1 MCTQVTNSRHR
12 ANSWSPDKQKLVN
25 LPQHCQRQSSCGQ
38 QNDNDDERSFFTKQ
52 LHSYPVRETD
62 GKHNKYA
69 DGDCQSIDSPISKS
83 LLNSYLQVCES
94 KVKMDQFLKR
104 SVSQT
109 QFQDDNDD
117 MSTELRMLK
126 LSEEKLRSDLEN
138 VDTSMFLPHL
148 CYSSDVESQGSLSHE
163 SIFGN
168 ASQANQTVNF
178 PQETLDRF
186 TTTTN
191 ETNLFDHSPNYKY
204 KDKFGRHSACK
215 CNDTLTTI
223 TATTGFS
230 SLPTNTSE
238 SYIMNEYG
246 YNYDIS
252 IEKVDDDEEIPTY
265 QDQDLFELFSSYLF
279 GLHKYKVKSFW
290 NLEGPPLEYTRS
302 IQGTMCIFVSTF
314 IALCGIQSQ
323 ASMCLYE
330 VFYCLVASSIITF
343 SSVKMPHTISDVH
356 LGASIFCVNMLLHNM

>member
-12 ANSWSPDKQKLVN
+12 ANSWSPEKQKPIT
-25 LPQHCQRQSSCGQ
+25 LPQHWQRQSSCEQ
-38 QNDNDDERSFFTKQ
+38 QNDDERSYFTNQ
-52 LHSYPVRETD
+52 LHSYPIRETD
-62 GKHNKYA
+62 DKHNNKYP

-138 VDTSMFLPHL
+138 LDTSMFLPHL

-168 ASQANQTVNF
+168 TSQPNQTVYF

-186 TTTTN
+186 TTMTK
-191 ETNLFDHSPNYKY
+191 EISPIDHSPDYKNN
-204 KDKFGRHSACK
+204 FGRHLASK

-223 TATTGFS
+223 TATTGFP
-230 SLPTNTSE
+230 SLPTNTST
-238 SYIMNEYG
+238 SYITNEYG

-279 GLHKYKVKSFW
+279 GLHKYKVKSCW
-290 NLEGPPLEYTRS
+290 NPQGSSLEYTRS

-314 IALCGIQSQ
+314 IALCGVQSQ
-323 ASMCLYE
+323 TSMFLYE
-330 VFYCLVASSIITF
+330 VFYCLVASLIITF
-343 SSVKMPHTISDVH
+343 STVKMPHKMSDVH
-356 LGASIFCVNMLLHNM
+356 LGASIFCVNMLLNNM